1 MDKYSVYVI
10 VVYVVTL
17 GLLFGYLAW
26 MWLRLRALKHELPLP
41 ETGRDAAAPARGGGP
56 R

>member
-1 MDKYSVYVI
+1 MDKYSGYVI

-26 MWLRLRALKHELPLP
+26 MWLRLRALKDEAPLP
-41 ETGRDAAAPARGGGP
+41 EPVAADRRAGGP

>member
-26 MWLRLRALKHELPLP
+26 MWLRLRALRNESPLQ
-41 ETGRDAAAPARGGGP
+41 EPARPIRGGGP

>member
-17 GLLFGYLAW
+17 VLLGAYLGW
-26 MWLRLRALKHELPLP
+26 LWLRLRAARDEAELTTPSHLKSAPT
-41 ETGRDAAAPARGGGP
+41 TGQRRG
-56 R
+56 